1 MYTKIPE
8 FLSIR
13 KENDWYINL
22 INTILRLVMFLAAR
36 GQVT

>member
-13 KENDWYINL
+13 KENINL